1 MFFSFEI
8 TRFVDFLSY
17 SIALYF
23 KQDTHVNS
31 SSELAKYAKSLVKD
45 IANNFNFPVFDA
57 LQSWRMSSTDFRVC
71 WVGRALSS

>member
-17 SIALYF
+17 SIALYL

-31 SSELAKYAKSLVKD
+31 CSELAKYAKSLVKD

-71 WVGRALSS
+71 WVGHALSS